1 MFGEYRLKLNIGKL
15 RMGDV
20 NMSNDE
26 VVLTKEGL
34 AKLQAELDDLKYVKR
49 KELAARIKL
58 AISYGDLKENSEYHS
73 AKNDQSFM
81 ETRIIVL
88 EKMLNKARV
97 VDSESLNL
105 STAQIGTTVI
115 LNDMEFSEKIEYQI
129 VGPAEADVLENKI
142 SYESPL
148 GKELIGKAV
157 GSIIRVNAPMG
168 VVEYELLE
176 IRAG

>member
-1 MFGEYRLKLNIGKL
+1 
-15 RMGDV
+15 
-20 NMSNDE
+20 MSNE
-26 VVLTKEGL
+26 VVILTKEGL

-97 VDSESLNL
+97 VDSDGLDL
-105 STAQIGTTVI
+105 STVQVGSVVI
-115 LNDMEFSEKIEYQI
+115 LNDIEFSEKMEYRI

-148 GKELIGKAV
+148 GKELVGKKV
-157 GSIIRVNAPMG
+157 GDVISVTAPMG
-168 VVEYELLE
+168 VVKYELLE
-176 IRAG
+176 IRAM